1 MRRAIYAAVVLAG
14 LVLFLRFCAV
24 VLDEREQAFRTFL
37 NDPEYRLFGLQ
48 INQPLLNEPGLYVR
62 IPFLHQLYRYDRRKL
77 RYDAEPRELYTSEKI
92 LIEVDYFALW
102 QIEDPRRFFESLR
115 TYPEALRKLDEIT
128 YSKLRNKLA
137 LHPLKDLLSDQRS
150 VITETV
156 AEECDAALRP
166 RGIRIHELR
175 MRRADY
181 PEANLGRIFA
191 RMRTERERLAKKF
204 RAEGEEAALE
214 IRSRAERESRV
225 IRAEASRES
234 EKIMGEGD
242 ARAAETYA
250 QAYNQ
255 DRDFYAFVR
264 SLETY
269 RKTIDESTTL
279 VLTPRSHFLRFLF
292 PSSGNVTPG
301 SGGR

>member
-1 MRRAIYAAVVLAG
+1 MRRGIYAAVALAG
-14 LVLFLRFCAV
+14 FVLFLRFCVV
-24 VLDEREQAFRTFL
+24 VLDEREQAFRTLL

-48 INQPLLNEPGLYVR
+48 INEPVLNEPGPYLR

-77 RYDAEPRELYTSEKI
+77 RYDAEPRALYTSEKI

-102 QIEDPRRFFESLR
+102 QIEDTRLFFESLR

-128 YSKLRNKLA
+128 YSKLRNRLA

-150 VITETV
+150 VITRTV
-156 AEECDAALRP
+156 SEECDAALRP

-175 MRRADY
+175 MRRAEY

-204 RAEGEEAALE
+204 RAEGDEEALD
-214 IRSRAERESRV
+214 IQSRADRESRV

-234 EKIMGEGD
+234 EKIRGEGD

-250 QAYNQ
+250 QAYEQ
-255 DRDFYAFVR
+255 DRDFYSFLR

-269 RKTIDESTTL
+269 RNTLDESTTL
-279 VLTPRSHFLRFLF
+279 VLTPRSHFLRYLF
-292 PSSGNVTPG
+292 PGSDNVTPG
-301 SGGR
+301 PDGR